1 MLMARSVLVR
11 WLAILM
17 PAVALLGAA
26 PAKAAPE
33 NLAISVAV
41 GNAIYWDVFVAVE
54 RGFFKAE
61 GFDPHYV
68 SMSSSTNSTQ
78 NLVSGGVNLQGG
90 SPEPMVDA
98 MERGARIGIL
108 CAASARSSGLLI
120 VPPAIKTAADLK
132 GKRIGV
138 SALKGG
144 EMWELREL
152 LSRNGVTPHDYQ
164 VTQIGISPAK
174 YAALQRGSIA
184 GAVLLQPSAMVAEKN
199 GFHALLSFWSVESY
213 PYPVYAVGRD
223 WAHKAQHGQ
232 RVSRAIAKAHAWLI
246 DAANRAA
253 AVAVL
258 QKTTHQSHAIAAG
271 TYQQMIATDHFFVPG
286 ATVDLAG
293 MGRLLDAMR
302 GEGDVSGHPDPKT
315 FLIPASD
322 GGLSK

>member
-1 MLMARSVLVR
+1 MTRSALAKWLAVLV
-11 WLAILM
+11 

-26 PAKAAPE
+26 PANAAAE

-68 SMSSSTNSTQ
+68 SMTSSTNSTQ
-78 NLVSGGVNLQGG
+78 NLVAGAVNLQGG

-98 MERGARIGIL
+98 VERGGQIGIL
-108 CAASARSSGLLI
+108 CAASKRSSGLLM
-120 VPPAIKTAADLK
+120 VQPDIKKPADLK
-132 GKRIGV
+132 GKRLGV

-144 EMWELREL
+144 EMRELREL

-164 VTQIGISPAK
+164 VIQIGISPVK

-213 PYPVYAVGRD
+213 PYPVYAVGRA
-223 WAHKAQHGQ
+223 WAHAEQHGQ

-246 DAANRAA
+246 DPANRAA
-253 AVAVL
+253 AVAIL
-258 QKTTHQSHAIAAG
+258 QKTTRRSHEIADG

-286 ATVDLAG
+286 AKVEIAG
-293 MGRLLDAMR
+293 ISRLLDEMR
-302 GEGDVSGHPDPKT
+302 KEGDLKGHPDPKK

-322 GGLSK
+322 GGLSE